1 MRLTA
6 FILSAGLLAASQT
19 QAAQCTVT
27 KLTSFDADFSGDRII
42 VKASIDGQPVSAMLD
57 TGLPFNMISQALV
70 GKLKLEKSRVE
81 NVMQTETFAYLRH
94 NHAIPTAPPDDPTMM
109 DPAGGTPKFLT
120 AAHTVAFGEIK
131 TEGTPF
137 YVMGEPDK
145 NDVGP
150 DVIFGAN
157 FLETY
162 DLEIDPAHNKVNI
175 FFPDHCPGT
184 VVYWTN
190 RFGSVPIKITT
201 DGHISL
207 PVAVNGTETHAFLD
221 TGSPM
226 SLVDNNLAKSTLGI
240 DPASDGAQLEHLTE
254 PSGKRLAFYQHTFDS
269 FDFGGAQFNQTAMGV
284 APDTLNWVMKNLVHD
299 PEGSLKHDTTISS
312 PVTLGMNHI
321 QKLRLYFAF
330 RENTLYFTKAGE
342 GD

>member
-1 MRLTA
+1 
-6 FILSAGLLAASQT
+6 
-19 QAAQCTVT
+19 
-27 KLTSFDADFSGDRII
+27 
-42 VKASIDGQPVSAMLD
+42 
-57 TGLPFNMISQALV
+57 MISKALV
-70 GKLKLEKSRVE
+70 EKLKLQKTRAD
-81 NVMQTETFAYLRH
+81 NVMQTSTYSYLRH
-94 NHAIPTAPPDDPTMM
+94 NGAIPSVPPDDPTMM
-109 DPAGGTPKFLT
+109 DPAGGVPEFLT
-120 AAHTVAFGEIK
+120 AAHTVAFGDIK

-137 YVMGEPDK
+137 YVMGEPSKGDP
-145 NDVGP
+145 GP

-162 DLEIDPAHNKVNI
+162 DLEIDPAHGKVNI
-175 FFPDHCPGT
+175 FFSDHCPGT

-190 RFGSVPIKITT
+190 RFGSVPIAITK

-240 DPASDGAQLEHLTE
+240 DPAADGGQLEYLTE
-254 PSGKRLAFYQHTFDS
+254 PSGKHLAFYQHTFDS
-269 FDFGGAQFNQTAMGV
+269 FDFGGAQFNQTSMGI
-284 APDTLNWVMKNLVHD
+284 APDMLNWVTKSFVHD
-299 PEGSLKHDTTISS
+299 PQGSLRHDATINS